1 MRVGKEKFMGM
12 DIFKHLILLVI
23 IILGVLQSMSNFT
36 KKRKSHRAKYYCVRF
51 MAEETKA
58 VWIIPHD

>member
-1 MRVGKEKFMGM
+1 MGM